1 MATSLIRGR
10 YVICEAG
17 TPDGGSRVISDGAV
31 WQRDGVIEAV
41 GTYDDLKDRPADETI
56 GGPRYIVIPGLINAH
71 HHGRGLSTFQLGT
84 LDGCLETWILDGWGR
99 RPVDDYLMTLY
110 TAIQM
115 LKSGTTTVMY
125 NHPRTPPD
133 GLLDEAGQVLQG
145 FGDAGMRVAFSV
157 YYRGQNR
164 VVYHDDDAFLS
175 GLPADLAA
183 AVRQYLAASDLSE
196 ADYFAAFQSLYERYG
211 GAASD
216 GMVSVLLSP
225 SNAQWVSAEFLARV
239 KEYAARYG
247 AAVHMHLA
255 ESWYQKEYGIRA
267 WGQTPAARLAA
278 LDFLGPELSCAHSVW
293 LTEHDIEL
301 LAAAGTTVCHN
312 PSSNLRL
319 KNGIAPVNAMLAAG
333 VNVALGTDSTALNDD
348 DDLLQEMR
356 LAARLHRQPG
366 LERPALDS
374 HQALRLATANAARPT
389 GFANRIGALAPGRYA
404 DLVLLDWDA
413 LTAPYYEPSA
423 DPAAAVDAL
432 VYRGKASHVD
442 TVIIQGQTV
451 LREGRCV
458 QADEP
463 AITAELRQQLAQPIP
478 PETQAIRQMTARLQ
492 PYIQRFYQDW
502 QIPSDGPHYLYNGR
516 A

>member
-31 WQRDGVIEAV
+31 WQRDGIIEAV
-41 GTYDDLKDRPADETI
+41 GTYAELQDRPADEII
-56 GGPRYIVIPGLINAH
+56 GGPRFIVIPGLVNAH

-84 LDGCLETWILDGWGR
+84 LDGCLETWILNGWGR

-110 TAIQM
+110 TAMQM

-183 AVRQYLAASDLSE
+183 AVRQYLAASDLTES
-196 ADYFAAFQSLYERYG
+196 DYFAAFQSLYERYG
-211 GAASD
+211 GEAS
-216 GMVSVLLSP
+216 GGLVSVLLSP

-255 ESWYQKEYGIRA
+255 ESWYQKEYGIRV
-267 WGQTPAARLAA
+267 WGKTPAARLAE

-293 LTEHDIEL
+293 LTQPDIEL

-319 KNGIAPVNAMLAAG
+319 KNGIAPVNNMLAAG

-374 HQALRLATANAARPT
+374 HQALRLATANAAQPT
-389 GFANRIGALAPGRYA
+389 GFAGRIGILAPGRYA

-413 LTAPYYEPSA
+413 LTAPYYELSN

-463 AITAELRQQLAQPIP
+463 AITAELRRQLAQPIP
-478 PETQAIRQMTARLQ
+478 PETQVIRQMTARLQ
-492 PYIQRFYQDW
+492 PYIQRFYHDW
-502 QIPSDGPHYLYNGR
+502 RIPSDGPHYLYNGR
-516 A
+516 S